1 MTVYKLQRTQ
11 ILPIHLEK
19 AWDFICR
26 PENLQILTPPT
37 IDLTITSNLPER
49 IYPGLIIT
57 YRLKLYRMLYLNWVT
72 EITTSERLR
81 YFIDEQRIGPYK
93 FWQHEHRLQK
103 VEAGVEM
110 KDLVHYALPYGIL
123 GRMVHAG
130 WVQNQLN
137 RLFDYRRDVLPVSYT
152 HLRAHE
158 T

>member
-72 EITTSERLR
+72 EITTSERLT

-137 RLFDYRRDVLPVSYT
+137 RLFDYRRDVLLARFGDPG
-152 HLRAHE
+152 R
-158 T
+158 

>member
-72 EITTSERLR
+72 EITTSERLT

-93 FWQHEHRLQK
+93 FWHHEHRLQK

-137 RLFDYRRDVLPVSYT
+137 RLFDYRRDVLLARFGDPG
-152 HLRAHE
+152 R
-158 T
+158 